1 MSLDNGKFLPILGLS
16 LFSVESVRLRI
27 RFRPHLNL
35 ADPVNLN
42 SVVGRGLF
50 NARAQRRRE
59 KKKQRVSALLYT
71 CMAKNP
77 SKTEKLASFGSHPI
91 ACILGFHA
99 YIILYKH
106 KKAMLLM

>member
-50 NARAQRRRE
+50 LTQGRRDAE
-59 KKKQRVSALLYT
+59 KKKAKSFCSALYLNG
-71 CMAKNP
+71 KNP

-106 KKAMLLM
+106 KKAMSLM